1 MRILITGSLGQL
13 GSELR
18 QIITNRTSEL
28 GVLPAIYHD
37 AELLMV
43 DVDELDI
50 TDKESVDAYFVEH
63 KPSLVFNC
71 AAYTNVDGC
80 ESDEETAYCVNALGA
95 KHLAQVCAGH
105 RARLIHLS
113 TDYVFSGEGTVPYT
127 ESDKPDPR
135 TAYGRTKRAGE
146 EFVLGYCPDS
156 IVCRTAWLYGHEGG
170 NFVKTMLRLA
180 REKGELTVVSDQVG
194 NPTCA
199 VDLAWQLVLLAASSE
214 RGIFHATG
222 NGEPVSW
229 HTFAKRI
236 VSQADLDV
244 SVHPCTTDEFPRPA
258 RRPAFSALDNK
269 RLRDTIGDSM
279 REWTVALD
287 SFLEEYLK
295 KEGIR

>member
-18 QIITNRTSEL
+18 RIITNRTSEL
-28 GVLPAIYHD
+28 GVLPAIYND
-37 AELLMV
+37 AELLTV

-50 TDKESVDAYFVEH
+50 TDKESVDAYFETH
-63 KPSLVFNC
+63 RPNLVFNC

-80 ESDEETAYCVNALGA
+80 ESDEETAYRVNALGV
-95 KHLAQVCAGH
+95 KHLARACAHLGS
-105 RARLIHLS
+105 RLIHLS
-113 TDYVFSGEGTVPYT
+113 TDYVFSGEGTVPYS
-127 ESDKPDPR
+127 ESDRPDPR

-146 EFVLGYCPDS
+146 EFVLDYCPDS
-156 IVCRTAWLYGHEGG
+156 IVCRTAWLYGQDGN
-170 NFVKTMLRLA
+170 NFVKTTLRLA

-199 VDLAWQLVLLAASSE
+199 IDLAWQLVLLAASNE

-236 VSQADLDV
+236 VSQAGLDV
-244 SVHPCTTDEFPRPA
+244 PVHPCTTEEFPRPA

-269 RLRDTIGDSM
+269 RLRCTIGDSM

-287 SFLEEYLK
+287 SFLEASLK
-295 KEGIR
+295 KGGTQ

>member
-18 QIITNRTSEL
+18 RIINGGASVL

-37 AELLMV
+37 AELLTV
-43 DVDELDI
+43 DVDDLDI
-50 TDKESVDAYFVEH
+50 TDSDAVDAYFDEYR
-63 KPSLVFNC
+63 PSLVFNC

-80 ESDEETAYCVNALGA
+80 ESDEETAYRVNALGV
-95 KHLAQVCAGH
+95 KHLARACAHLGS
-105 RARLIHLS
+105 RLIHLS

-214 RGIFHATG
+214 RGVFHATG

-236 VSQADLDV
+236 VSQAGLDV
-244 SVHPCTTDEFPRPA
+244 PVHPCTTDEFPRPA

>member
-1 MRILITGSLGQL
+1 MRILITGSQGQL

-18 QIITNRTSEL
+18 RIITNGASEL
-28 GVLPAIYHD
+28 GVLYAIYND
-37 AELLMV
+37 VELLAV

-50 TDKESVDAYFVEH
+50 TDSDAVDAYFETH
-63 KPSLVFNC
+63 RPNLVFNC

-80 ESDEETAYCVNALGA
+80 ESDEETAYRVNALGA
-95 KHLAQVCAGH
+95 KHLAQACAHLGS
-105 RARLIHLS
+105 RLIHLS
-113 TDYVFSGEGTVPYT
+113 TDYVFSGDATVPYT

-135 TAYGRTKRAGE
+135 TAYGRTKLAGE
-146 EFVLGYCPDS
+146 QFVLEHCANS

-194 NPTCA
+194 NPTSA
-199 VDLAWQLVLLAASSE
+199 VDLAWQLVVLAASSQ

-222 NGEPVSW
+222 NGDPVSW
-229 HTFAKRI
+229 HTFAERI
-236 VSQADLDV
+236 VDKAGLDV
-244 SVHPCTTDEFPRPA
+244 PVHPCTTDEFPRAA

-269 RLRDTIGDSM
+269 RLRNSIGDSM

-287 SFLEEYLK
+287 RFLEAYLK
-295 KEGIR
+295 KEETR